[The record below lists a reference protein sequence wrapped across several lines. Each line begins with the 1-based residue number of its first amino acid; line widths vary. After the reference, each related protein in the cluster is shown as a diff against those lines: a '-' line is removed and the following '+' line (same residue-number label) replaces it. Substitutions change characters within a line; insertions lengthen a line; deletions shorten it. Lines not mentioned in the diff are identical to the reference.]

1 LLDRCATGIRERV
14 EDKSMDALLVKL
26 LLMGYIAQD
35 RSQLRDYCLKVSEA
49 AGVPVPAN
57 YPVVG
62 ADAFRTGT
70 GVHAAAVIKALKKG
84 DVELANLVY
93 SGVPS
98 HWFGL
103 AQRIEVGPMSGRSNV
118 VYWLETRGIPPDQE
132 LVNRIFAR
140 AKASDHVLTEDEVLA
155 EE

>member
-1 LLDRCATGIRERV
+1 VNLR
-14 EDKSMDALLVKL
+14 
-26 LLMGYIAQD
+26 LMGYISQD
-35 RSQLRDYCLKVSEA
+35 LSRLRDYCLKVSEA
-49 AGVPVPAN
+49 TGMSIPAN

-62 ADAFRTGT
+62 SDAFRTGT

-103 AQRIEVGPMSGRSNV
+103 QQKIEVGPMSGRSNV

-140 AKASDHVLTEDEVLA
+140 AKASDHVLTEDEV
-155 EE
+155 